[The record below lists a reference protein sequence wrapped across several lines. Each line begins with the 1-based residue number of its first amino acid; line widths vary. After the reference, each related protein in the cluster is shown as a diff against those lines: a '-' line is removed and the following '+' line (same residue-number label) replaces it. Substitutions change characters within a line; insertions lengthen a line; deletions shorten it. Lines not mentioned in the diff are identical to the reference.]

1 MAAGHVS
8 ENHLLGF
15 GRVDVTDFPKAI
27 YTRAFAG
34 DKLTTLHRVVCPPS
48 LARCVYFARSFVSPK

>member
-15 GRVDVTDFPKAI
+15 GRIDVTDFPKAI
-27 YTRAFAG
+27 YTRAFAE
-34 DKLTTLHRVVCPPS
+34 DKLTTFPRVACPPS
-48 LARCVYFARSFVSPK
+48 LALCVYFARAFVSPK